1 MITRE
6 LQTMNSASNSDDA
19 SRNHHHHHHRCN
31 HPNINSINV
40 DESVK
45 LMIGVSCAVF
55 DSYQNIPLTLSPA
68 FIREVL
74 NMESAEAGM
83 THLSRHV
90 CTHAIC
96 TIYDDLME
104 QNNYAKIRQL
114 LQKVQLFHIHG
125 RTARDIIFPSH
136 NDDAHAHHGS
146 YVYVCTHC

>member
-1 MITRE
+1 MYPT
-6 LQTMNSASNSDDA
+6 ASDA
-19 SRNHHHHHHRCN
+19 TNRNRQN
-31 HPNINSINV
+31 RNNTNTNNNINTPSHAV
-40 DESVK
+40 H
-45 LMIGVSCAVF
+45 LMIGISCTVF

-74 NMESAEAGM
+74 NMESTEAGM

-96 TIYDDLME
+96 TIYEDLAE
-104 QNNYAKIRQL
+104 RNDHAKIRQL

-136 NDDAHAHHGS
+136 DDDAHAHHGQ